1 MITGKQL
8 REIRE
13 YRELSLRDLAKF
25 CDVSPQLIG
34 QIEQGKKYFTE
45 NNYGQIIKAL
55 NVAFAEKQAGR
66 LIKKNQKNENLRRN

>member
-13 YRELSLRDLAKF
+13 YRELSLRDLAKY

-34 QIEQGKKYFTE
+34 QIEQGKRSFTE
-45 NNYGQIIKAL
+45 NTYGQIIKAL
-55 NVAFAEKQAGR
+55 NVAFAEKKAGR

>member
-45 NNYGQIIKAL
+45 NNYQQIIKAL
-55 NVAFAEKQAGR
+55 NVAFVEKQAGR
-66 LIKKNQKNENLRRN
+66 LIKKNQKK

>member
-13 YRELSLRDLAKF
+13 YRELSLRDLAKY

-34 QIEQGKKYFTE
+34 QIEQGKRSFTE
-45 NNYGQIIKAL
+45 NTYGQIIKAL
-55 NVAFAEKQAGR
+55 NVAFAEKKAGR
-66 LIKKNQKNENLRRN
+66 LIKKNQKK